1 MLIKGPEDEMIK
13 KEQAFKTIRSILNE
27 KGRDALY
34 DLTGLAG
41 GFPIKKEDKKL
52 LETYIGPAIYE
63 EKLQR
68 LALEH
73 LGGEKAIAFN
83 RTTAG
88 ILATIIALTKPG
100 DKIIHY
106 LPESPSH
113 PSIPESAK
121 IRGAEYLEFDNIK
134 KFHIPDKT
142 SLIFITGAT
151 MDHQI
156 IKIEEFKKIISL
168 SKKKRIP
175 VIVDDA
181 SGARIR
187 TIIFKQPPAIKLGAD
202 LAITSTDKLMNGP
215 RGGILAGKAEL
226 INKIKR
232 VAYQFGLE
240 AQPPLIAAMVR
251 ALEEFKPSKLLKT
264 LKIRD
269 KVHLELKMT
278 FKGFQKTPTGVMIRP
293 EEIKK
298 EIQRHQIKTPLSPT
312 DTSYLWAM
320 ILLKEH
326 GIITIPAAGMPGAS
340 PTLRLDLSAA
350 DAQRLKPKTIIKI
363 LEESFEKLLENAE
376 EPSKARK
383 TILGGQHS

>member
-1 MLIKGPEDEMIK
+1 MLIKEPEDEILK
-13 KEQAFKTIRSILNE
+13 KEQAFKIIRSILDKE
-27 KGRDALY
+27 GREAIY

-63 EKLQR
+63 KKLEK

-83 RTTAG
+83 RTTTG
-88 ILATIIALTKPG
+88 ILATIIALTKPRE
-100 DKIIHY
+100 KIIHY

-121 IRGAEYLEFDNIK
+121 IRNTEYLEFDNIK
-134 KFHIPDKT
+134 KFHIPEKT

-151 MDHQI
+151 MDHKI
-156 IKIEEFKKIISL
+156 IKIKEFKRIISL
-168 SKKKRIP
+168 SKEKGIP
-175 VIVDDA
+175 TIVDDA
-181 SGARIR
+181 SGARLR
-187 TIIFKQPPAIKLGAD
+187 TIIFKQPTAIQLGAD

-215 RGGILAGKAEL
+215 RGGILAGKTEL

-251 ALEEFKPSKLLKT
+251 ALEEFKPSKLLRT
-264 LKIRD
+264 LKKRD
-269 KVHLELKMT
+269 ELHLKLKKS
-278 FKGFQKTPTGVMIRP
+278 FKSFEKTPTGVMIRP
-293 EEIKK
+293 EKIKK
-298 EIQRHQIKTPLSPT
+298 EIQKHQIKTPLSPK
-312 DTSYLWAM
+312 DTSYLWSM

-350 DAQRLKPKTIIKI
+350 DAQKLEPDQIVNI
-363 LEESFEKLLENAE
+363 LEKSFQKLLKTAK
-376 EPSKARK
+376 EPPKAK
-383 TILGGQHS
+383 KLLLGG

>member
-1 MLIKGPEDEMIK
+1 MNMLIKGPEDEILK
-13 KEQAFKTIRSILNE
+13 KEQAFKIIRSTLDE
-27 KGRDALY
+27 KGREALY

-52 LETYIGPAIYE
+52 LETYIGPAVYE
-63 EKLQR
+63 EKLQK

-83 RTTAG
+83 RTTSG

-100 DKIIHY
+100 DKIVHY

-134 KFHIPDKT
+134 EFHIPPGT
-142 SLIFITGAT
+142 SLTFITGAT
-151 MDHQI
+151 MDHKI
-156 IKIEEFKKIISL
+156 IEIGEFKRIISL
-168 SKKKRIP
+168 SKKKGIP
-175 VIVDDA
+175 VMVDDA

-187 TIIFKQPPAIKLGAD
+187 TIIYKQPKAIELGAD

-215 RGGILAGKAEL
+215 RGGILTGKTRL
-226 INKIKR
+226 VNKIKTI
-232 VAYQFGLE
+232 AYQFGLE

-251 ALEEFKPSKLLKT
+251 ALEEFKPSNILKAI
-264 LKIRD
+264 KIRD
-269 KVHLELKMT
+269 EVHKKLKKV

-293 EEIKK
+293 EKIKK
-298 EIQRHQIKTPLSPT
+298 EIQRHNVKTRLSSQ

-320 ILLKEH
+320 LLLQEH

-340 PTLRLDLSAA
+340 PTLRLDFAA
-350 DAQRLKPKTIIKI
+350 PDAQRLKPAQIAKI
-363 LEESFEKLLENAE
+363 LEETFQKLLDTIK
-376 EPSKARK
+376 EPTKAK
-383 TILGGQHS
+383 NILGG

>member
-1 MLIKGPEDEMIK
+1 MNMLIKGPEDEILK
-13 KEQAFKTIRSILNE
+13 KEQAFKIIRSTLDE
-27 KGRDALY
+27 KGREALY

-52 LETYIGPAIYE
+52 LETYIGPAVYE
-63 EKLQR
+63 EKLQK

-83 RTTAG
+83 RTTSG

-100 DKIIHY
+100 DKIVHY

-134 KFHIPDKT
+134 EFHTPPRT

-151 MDHQI
+151 MDHKI
-156 IKIEEFKKIISL
+156 TEIEEFKKIISL
-168 SKKKRIP
+168 SKKKKIP
-175 VIVDDA
+175 VMVDDA

-187 TIIFKQPPAIKLGAD
+187 TIIYKQPKAIELGAD

-215 RGGILAGKAEL
+215 RGGILTGKTRL
-226 INKIKR
+226 VNKIKTI
-232 VAYQFGLE
+232 AYKFGLE

-251 ALEEFKPSKLLKT
+251 ALEEFEPSKILKAI
-264 LKIRD
+264 KIRD
-269 KVHLELKMT
+269 EVHKKLKKA

-298 EIQRHQIKTPLSPT
+298 EIRRHNLKTRLSPK

-320 ILLKEH
+320 LLLQEY

-340 PTLRLDLSAA
+340 PTLRLDFSAP
-350 DAQRLKPKTIIKI
+350 DAQRLKPDQITKI
-363 LEESFEKLLENAE
+363 LEETFQKLLDTIK
-376 EPSKARK
+376 EPTKAK
-383 TILGGQHS
+383 TILGG